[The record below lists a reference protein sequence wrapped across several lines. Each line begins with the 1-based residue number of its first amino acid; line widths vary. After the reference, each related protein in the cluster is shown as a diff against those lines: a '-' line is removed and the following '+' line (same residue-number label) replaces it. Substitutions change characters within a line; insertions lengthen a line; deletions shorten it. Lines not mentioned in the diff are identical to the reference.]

1 MLQVIYELPD
11 ERPVDVYVGQQMD
24 VYLKAA
30 KAPKGISLDTD
41 STAIP
46 FDEDDSTSATP
57 RKSRT
62 S

>member
-1 MLQVIYELPD
+1 MVYALPD
-11 ERPVDVYVGQQMD
+11 ERPIDVHVGQQMD

-46 FDEDDSTSATP
+46 FDEDDPTSATP